1 MKNRKTIITVAA
13 ICMGLAM
20 GFGFAQAGDPI
31 QVPDKSITIK
41 GKKPVKFKHNVHLDL
56 GVTCGQC
63 HHDDSHN
70 PRTAET
76 IGTMADSTALQCATC
91 HNSDFANPKLQ
102 KAKDIFHANCKT
114 CHKAGFNDKKGP
126 TKCSGCHVKKKR
138 AIEGC

>member
-1 MKNRKTIITVAA
+1 MKNSKTITTVAA

-20 GFGFAQAGDPI
+20 GLGFAQAEDPI
-31 QVPDKSITIK
+31 QAPDKSITIK

-70 PRTAET
+70 PRSAET
-76 IGTMADSTALQCATC
+76 IAAMADGTTLQCATC
-91 HNSDFANPKLQ
+91 HNSDFTNPKLQ
-102 KAKDIFHANCKT
+102 KAKDVFHANCKT